1 MKCGSLLQNL
11 LTRLRLLRC
20 MLHGVCICLCTATH
34 LQQKQD
40 KLQLL
45 KPINALYSNLVT
57 ALALGAMA
65 LRDQSETY
73 TEQEQDEDDDD
84 DNNTTAAATADIDT
98 ATTAVATGTAT
109 ADATAAAEDT
119 ESGTTGATV
128 ETEEGSSAAAT
139 DDQHAAAVA
148 AAEVAEVAE
157 AAVSDEQVIATL
169 AFMTSIAQLIVAL
182 QQYVE
187 LDEAREI
194 KQLENCTS
202 LEEDLRE
209 IEHACTT
216 PAALKPFTK
225 LQTVLTQWYPAGDA
239 DDSSDHDDEDTMEQ

>member
-1 MKCGSLLQNL
+1 
-11 LTRLRLLRC
+11 
-20 MLHGVCICLCTATH
+20 
-34 LQQKQD
+34 
-40 KLQLL
+40 L

-57 ALALGAMA
+57 ALALGAMT

-84 DNNTTAAATADIDT
+84 NNTTAAATADVDT

-109 ADATAAAEDT
+109 ADAAAAADT
-119 ESGTTGATV
+119 ISVTTGATV

-148 AAEVAEVAE
+148 AAVPAEVAE

-182 QQYVE
+182 QHYVE
-187 LDEAREI
+187 LDEARETR
-194 KQLENCTS
+194 QLENCAS